1 MMERLLTLLQSEAAL
16 SVIKYGFGGVG
27 CTLLGAWI
35 NSWNTNRK
43 DRLQKMDCF
52 YIEDDVLAKIPGVY
66 DNNTMR
72 ENIHC
77 KRFKV
82 INTTN
87 KDIGEFKI
95 IFQFDAT
102 AEILDCYSQSKEG
115 YDCQKIRPNS
125 QNKNEAEAIVRHF
138 NRGDAIEYVFRI
150 ANISANDYYV
160 TESKCMG
167 FKIVCKDKR
176 KDTNK
181 SKSKRS
187 DQILITKH

>member
-1 MMERLLTLLQSEAAL
+1 MMDQLLTLLQSETVL
-16 SVIKYGFGGVG
+16 SILKIGFGGFGGVIF
-27 CTLLGAWI
+27 TRWY
-35 NSWNTNRK
+35 NNRQNQI
-43 DRLQKMDCF
+43 QKMMCH
-52 YIEDDVLAKIPGVY
+52 YLEDDVLAKIPGIY

-87 KDIGEFKI
+87 KDISEFKI

-102 AEILDCYSQSKEG
+102 STILECYSQSKEG
-115 YDCQKIRPNS
+115 YNRQKIRPNN
-125 QNKNEAEAIVRHF
+125 QNKNEAEALVKDF
-138 NRGDAIEYVFRI
+138 NRGDAVEYIFRI

-176 KDTNK
+176 KYTNK